1 MKSRGQKLQ
10 QVLVD
15 HSGKSQENAVLMHPP
30 GFVGQA
36 IVLTGLLIAGWGC
49 SDSYAQGSI
58 GGTIGKTEKSV
69 SGTQSSEPERPA
81 RGSRPASSARQTP
94 AQGDGGNVSSFDG
107 TWAFTA
113 TGCGAGTRQ
122 GVISGG
128 RISIGDGGGRVSA
141 GGAMRVSFTTMTG
154 LTQVAVGRL
163 SRATGTGTYSRPN
176 GCAGSWTAT
185 KQ

>member
-1 MKSRGQKLQ
+1 MKWRGQELQ
-10 QVLVD
+10 QVLAD
-15 HSGKSQENAVLMHPP
+15 HSGKSRENAVLTHPP
-30 GFVGQA
+30 GFFGRA
-36 IVLTGLLIAGWGC
+36 IVLTGLFIAGWGC
-49 SDSYAQGSI
+49 SDGCAQGSI

-81 RGSRPASSARQTP
+81 HGSKPASSARPTP
-94 AQGDGGNVSSFDG
+94 VQRDGGSVSSFDG

-122 GVISGG
+122 GVISAG

-141 GGAMRVSFTTMTG
+141 SGAMRVSFTTMTG
-154 LTQVAVGRL
+154 VTQVAVGRL
-163 SRATGTGTYSRPN
+163 SRVTGSGTYSRPN